1 MSTRPHYLAS
11 LAALTALLAL
21 PLASAQIPPP
31 PPSVLASTSL
41 DLGPAVVQPGLVFA
55 QLTGFRPLRLDL
67 YRPKN
72 ATQPLPLV
80 LWLHG
85 GAWIAGDASGG
96 AFAGTDWPV
105 TLAELAGR
113 GYVVASLTYRLSGE
127 ARYPAQIQDVR
138 TAIRWLRTH
147 AAEYGIDGAHL
158 FAMGGSAG
166 GYLAALAGVSCGDA
180 TLDAPTMPAAPG
192 APPVAAPVPRSE
204 CVQGVVAF
212 YPVTDIPMLAKAPST
227 GTPND
232 SAASPIGRLLGCA
245 IATCAKA
252 LVDSASVLARVDAK
266 DPPFLM
272 FHGDADTLVPI
283 DQSRALDAALKSAGV
298 ASDLVVVSG
307 ANHVFPGLSA
317 QAQRDILDRV
327 WKFLDLHSGK
337 KR

>member
-1 MSTRPHYLAS
+1 MSARLRYRAP
-11 LAALTALLAL
+11 LAALTALL
-21 PLASAQIPPP
+21 LAPIVAAQIPPQ
-31 PPSVLASTSL
+31 PPSVLARTTL
-41 DLGPAVVQPGLVFA
+41 DLGRAVVQPGIVFS
-55 QLTGFRPLRLDL
+55 QLSGFRPLRLDL

-72 ATQPLPLV
+72 AAQPLPLV

-85 GAWIAGDASGG
+85 GAWIVGDASGG
-96 AFAGTDWPV
+96 AFAGSDWPV

-127 ARYPAQIQDVR
+127 ALYPAQIQDVK

-147 AAEYGIDGAHL
+147 AAEYGIDGAHV

-180 TLDAPTMPAAPG
+180 TLDAPAMSAAPG
-192 APPVAAPVPRSE
+192 APPVAAPAPRSE

-212 YPVTDIPMLAKAPST
+212 YPVTDIPTLAKAPST

-245 IATCAKA
+245 MAACAKP
-252 LVDSASVLARVDAK
+252 LVDSASVLARIDAK

-298 ASDLVVVSG
+298 PSDLVVVPG
-307 ANHVFPGLSA
+307 ASHVFPGLSA

-327 WKFLDLHSGK
+327 WKFLDQHSAE